1 MTSRHNAR
9 KQNTKRK
16 VSKIKFIRTFNP
28 ALPSI
33 EDLIRKHIQYLH
45 SDEVLKK
52 AFPNNT
58 FSVIY
63 KGNKTLKEIVAL
75 SLYPK
80 PSIKSNGIIVS
91 CNKRDICK
99 NFLITD
105 IKFRCTVTGKT
116 FFIKCNLSCD
126 TCNVIYLITCFD
138 YREQYVGSAVNFKQ
152 GFRIQKSDIKTNKD
166 HCGTAKHFNNK

>member
-33 EDLIRKHIQYLH
+33 DI
-45 SDEVLKK
+45 
-52 AFPNNT
+52 
-58 FSVIY
+58 
-63 KGNKTLKEIVAL
+63 
-75 SLYPK
+75 
-80 PSIKSNGIIVS
+80 
-91 CNKRDICK
+91 RDICK